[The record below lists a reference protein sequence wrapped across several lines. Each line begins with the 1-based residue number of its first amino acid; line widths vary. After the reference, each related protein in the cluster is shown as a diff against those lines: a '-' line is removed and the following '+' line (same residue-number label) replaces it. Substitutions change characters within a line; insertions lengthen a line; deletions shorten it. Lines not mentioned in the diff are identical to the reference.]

1 LGTISIQFSPFSC
14 HFCKTTLYI
23 RPACLQ
29 TSTDYSDIK
38 NVFVTG
44 WRTTSEDGDPS
55 KTLQEVRI
63 PYVKNDVCTW
73 LKKNVEITD
82 NMVCAGLK
90 EGGKDSCQGD
100 SGGPM
105 VYRSHGSWTLAG
117 VVSWGEGCARAGK
130 FGVYAKVANYR
141 GFLVNTLRKCLLKYE
156 K

>member
-1 LGTISIQFSPFSC
+1 MIPSNFSPFSC

-44 WRTTSEDGDPS
+44 WGTTSEDGDSS

-63 PYVKNDVCTW
+63 PYVKNDVCM
-73 LKKNVEITD
+73 KNVEITD

-141 GFLVNTLRKCLLKYE
+141 GFLWECCVKKE